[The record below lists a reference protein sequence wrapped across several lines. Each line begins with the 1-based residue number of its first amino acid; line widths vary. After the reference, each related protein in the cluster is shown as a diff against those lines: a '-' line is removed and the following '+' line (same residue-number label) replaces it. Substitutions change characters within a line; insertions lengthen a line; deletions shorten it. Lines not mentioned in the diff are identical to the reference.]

1 MLHNSLFLRII
12 NEIFQKKSVL
22 GDFYKK
28 GYFALVSKSIKWQK
42 KIFFKAEIIF
52 KIYVSKTKKDPFKIF
67 FWQL

>member
-12 NEIFQKKSVL
+12 NEMFQKKSGL

-42 KIFFKAEIIF
+42 KIFLKAEKKL
-52 KIYVSKTKKDPFKIF
+52 KIYVSKTKKDPFEIF
-67 FWQL
+67 FW